1 MDLLREKGASLSVTT
16 RLKGMGQQKALIEVM
31 FSGTQEDFKKFLDAG
46 DFSGIKKGKVEFEF
60 LASPLN
66 TPKEIKPKNLLP
78 TQKEE
83 VSL

>member
-1 MDLLREKGASLSVTT
+1 MCVL
-16 RLKGMGQQKALIEVM
+16 
-31 FSGTQEDFKKFLDAG
+31 
-46 DFSGIKKGKVEFEF
+46 FSGIKKGKVEFEF